1 MHNQHNTDNGD
12 KSSRPDVPRASASGS
27 SGPSHIPA
35 TPYDHVFAPI
45 RPQAAG
51 GRSCPPWTRRAAPRA
66 VPRRAAMGGG
76 DGSGDGGGDGG
87 VKLTSDRRNV
97 AHVGGRGGRTFAP
110 AVALAV
116 EEGSPSSA
124 VRLGP
129 IHWMG
134 RAVRSKAHALSGH
147 TMPAPMSSKSA
158 SAAISDRVQD
168 HVQRAKHSSAW

>member
-1 MHNQHNTDNGD
+1 
-12 KSSRPDVPRASASGS
+12 
-27 SGPSHIPA
+27 
-35 TPYDHVFAPI
+35 
-45 RPQAAG
+45 
-51 GRSCPPWTRRAAPRA
+51 
-66 VPRRAAMGGG
+66 MGGG
-76 DGSGDGGGDGG
+76 DGSGDGSRDGGGDGG
-87 VKLTSDRRNV
+87 DGDGGAAAAVAEAAEVVSVVRSAAAQSYAVGDARVTCVQWSTNTDVKLTSDRRNV